1 MYTSDE
7 EDPSKIDN
15 ARIKK
20 STSIS
25 QDDYIIHS
33 SEYLLWCYA
42 YKKMHTAVSMK
53 ILLQNIEK
61 AKEEYLLK
69 TK

>member
-1 MYTSDE
+1 MFTSNQ

-20 STSIS
+20 SANTS
-25 QDDYIIHS
+25 QDEYVIHS

-42 YKKMHTAVSMK
+42 YKKMHTAVSME
-53 ILLQNIEK
+53 ILLKNIKK
-61 AKEEYLLK
+61 AKEEYLLNVL
-69 TK
+69 